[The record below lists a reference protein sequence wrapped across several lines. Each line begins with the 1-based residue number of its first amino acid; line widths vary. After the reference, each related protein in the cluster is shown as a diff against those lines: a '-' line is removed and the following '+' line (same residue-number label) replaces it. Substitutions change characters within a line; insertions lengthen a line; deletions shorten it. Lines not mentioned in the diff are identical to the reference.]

1 MKKMILVLE
10 LNNHPVVIKDLKK
23 KYKKITALNGINL
36 KVKQGEIFGF
46 LGPNGA
52 GKTTTM
58 KILLGLLKPTAGS
71 TQLFGVDSTDLTNK
85 IRRKIGVV
93 FEENNLYKHLTGQ
106 ENLEFFASLY
116 NVPAEKIKQ
125 LLDFF
130 ELTQARDLQLKNY
143 SKGMKQRLLI
153 ARAIIASPD
162 LLILDEPTSGL
173 DPASIEIIHQAIG
186 QFKKENKTVFLSSHF
201 MEEVEKLCDR
211 IAFINKGEIITI
223 TTPAQLKS
231 YYGSKDIKIKVKLNN
246 QSADS
251 LNNLL
256 PAEASLEI
264 KDDAALISLPLDY
277 EMTGSLI
284 DKIKSSYSIL
294 SIKTEEASLHQVF
307 IELSKENKKLNF
319 NQNIIN

>member
-1 MKKMILVLE
+1 MILVLE

-307 IELSKENKKLNF
+307 IELSKENKKLKF
-319 NQNIIN
+319 

>member
-1 MKKMILVLE
+1 MILVPE
-10 LNNHPVVIKDLKK
+10 LSSHPIVIDNLKK
-23 KYKKITALNGINL
+23 EYKNITALNGINL

-58 KILLGLLKPTAGS
+58 KILLGLLKPSSGS
-71 TQLFGVDSTDLTNK
+71 TQVFKVNSTELTNN
-85 IRRKIGVV
+85 IRKKIGVV

-106 ENLEFFASLY
+106 ENLEFFSSLY
-116 NVPAEKIKQ
+116 NTAPEKINQ

-130 ELTQARDLQLKNY
+130 DLNEARDLYVKNY

-153 ARAIIASPD
+153 ARAIIADPD

-173 DPASIEIIHQAIG
+173 DPASIEIIHQAIE

-201 MEEVEKLCDR
+201 MEEVERLCDR

-223 TTPAQLKS
+223 TTPSQLKS
-231 YYGSKDIKIKVKLNN
+231 YYGNKNIKIKVKLNK
-246 QSADS
+246 QSPDS
-251 LNNLL
+251 LESLL
-256 PAEASLEI
+256 PTTAKIESKNDSAI
-264 KDDAALISLPLDY
+264 INLPLDY

-284 DKIKSSYSIL
+284 DKIKSNHSIL

-307 IELSKENKKLNF
+307 IKLSKENKKLKF
-319 NQNIIN
+319 

>member
-1 MKKMILVLE
+1 MILVLE
-10 LNNHPVVIKDLKK
+10 LSNHPIVIDNLNK
-23 KYKKITALNGINL
+23 KYRKITALNGINL
-36 KVKQGEIFGF
+36 KVNQGEIFGF

-71 TQLFGVDSTDLTNK
+71 TQLFGVNSTELTNNVRK
-85 IRRKIGVV
+85 KIGVV

-106 ENLEFFASLY
+106 ENLKFFASLY
-116 NVPAEKIKQ
+116 NVPAEKINQ

-130 ELTQARDLQLKNY
+130 ELNQARDLQIKNY

-173 DPASIEIIHQAIG
+173 DPASIEIIHQAIQ
-186 QFKKENKTVFLSSHF
+186 QFKRENKTVFLSSHF
-201 MEEVEKLCDR
+201 MEEVERLCDR

-223 TTPAQLKS
+223 TTPSKLKS
-231 YYGSKDIKIKVKLNN
+231 YYGSKNIKIKIKLND
-246 QSADS
+246 QSSES
-251 LNNLL
+251 LNSLL
-256 PAEASLEI
+256 PAAASLERKNDSAI
-264 KDDAALISLPLDY
+264 ISLPLDH
-277 EMTGSLI
+277 EMTGNLI
-284 DKIKSSYSIL
+284 DKIKSNNLIL

-307 IELSKENKKLNF
+307 IELSKENKKLEF
-319 NQNIIN
+319 

>member
-1 MKKMILVLE
+1 VPE
-10 LNNHPVVIKDLKK
+10 LNNQPIVINDLTK
-23 KYKKITALNGINL
+23 KYKNITALNGINL
-36 KVKQGEIFGF
+36 KINQGEIFGF

-71 TQLFGVDSTDLTNK
+71 TQIFGVDSTDLTNK
-85 IRRKIGVV
+85 IRKKIGVV

-116 NVPAEKIKQ
+116 NVPAEKINQ

-130 ELTQARDLQLKNY
+130 ELDQARDLQLKNY

-211 IAFINKGEIITI
+211 IAFINRGEIITV
-223 TTPAQLKS
+223 TTPFQLKS
-231 YYGSKDIKIKVKLNN
+231 YYGNKNIKIKIKLNN
-246 QSADS
+246 QTTDNIKS
-251 LNNLL
+251 LL
-256 PAEASLEI
+256 PTAADLEI
-264 KDDAALISLPLDY
+264 KNERAIISIPLAY
-277 EMTGSLI
+277 QMTGSLI
-284 DKIKSSYSIL
+284 DKIKNNYSIL
-294 SIKTEEASLHQVF
+294 SIQTEEASLHQVF
-307 IELSKENKKLNF
+307 IELSKENKKLKF
-319 NQNIIN
+319 

>member
-1 MKKMILVLE
+1 MILVLE

-294 SIKTEEASLHQVF
+294 SIKTEEASLHQV
-307 IELSKENKKLNF
+307 
-319 NQNIIN
+319 

>member
-1 MKKMILVLE
+1 MPE
-10 LNNHPVVIKDLKK
+10 LNNQPIVINDLTK
-23 KYKKITALNGINL
+23 KYKNITALNGINL
-36 KVKQGEIFGF
+36 KINQGEIFGF

-71 TQLFGVDSTDLTNK
+71 TQIFGVDSTDLTNK
-85 IRRKIGVV
+85 IRKKIGVV

-116 NVPAEKIKQ
+116 NVPAEKINQ

-130 ELTQARDLQLKNY
+130 ELDQARDLQLKNY

-201 MEEVEKLCDR
+201 MEEVERLCDR
-211 IAFINKGEIITI
+211 IAFINNGEIITV
-223 TTPAQLKS
+223 TTPFQLKS
-231 YYGSKDIKIKVKLNN
+231 YYGNKNIKIKIKLNN
-246 QSADS
+246 QTTDNIKS
-251 LNNLL
+251 LL
-256 PAEASLEI
+256 PTAADLEI
-264 KDDAALISLPLDY
+264 KNERAIISIPLAY
-277 EMTGSLI
+277 QMTGSLI
-284 DKIKSSYSIL
+284 DKIKNNYSIL
-294 SIKTEEASLHQVF
+294 SIQTEEASLHQVF
-307 IELSKENKKLNF
+307 IELSKENKKLKF
-319 NQNIIN
+319 

>member
-1 MKKMILVLE
+1 MPE
-10 LNNHPVVIKDLKK
+10 LNNQPIVINDLTK
-23 KYKKITALNGINL
+23 KYKNITALNGINL
-36 KVKQGEIFGF
+36 KINQGEIFGF

-71 TQLFGVDSTDLTNK
+71 TQIFGVDSTDLTNK
-85 IRRKIGVV
+85 IRKKIGVV

-116 NVPAEKIKQ
+116 NVPAEKINQ

-130 ELTQARDLQLKNY
+130 ELDQARDLQLKNY

-211 IAFINKGEIITI
+211 IAFINRGEIITV
-223 TTPAQLKS
+223 TTPFQLKS
-231 YYGSKDIKIKVKLNN
+231 YYGNKNIKIKIKLNN
-246 QSADS
+246 QTTDNIKS
-251 LNNLL
+251 LL
-256 PAEASLEI
+256 PTAADLEI
-264 KDDAALISLPLDY
+264 KNERAIISIPLAY
-277 EMTGSLI
+277 QMTGSLI
-284 DKIKSSYSIL
+284 DKIKNNYSIL
-294 SIKTEEASLHQVF
+294 SIQTEEASLHQVF
-307 IELSKENKKLNF
+307 IELSKENKKLKF
-319 NQNIIN
+319 